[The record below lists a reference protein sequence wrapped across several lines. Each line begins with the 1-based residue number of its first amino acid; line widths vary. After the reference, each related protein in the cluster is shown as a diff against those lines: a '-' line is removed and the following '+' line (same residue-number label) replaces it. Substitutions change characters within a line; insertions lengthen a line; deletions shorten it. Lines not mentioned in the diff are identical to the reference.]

1 MFAWFAFFKRN
12 LREKLRVT
20 SAKFF
25 LDKKY
30 HINSVKFDNQRKTMN
45 FEIFY
50 IDTLLKIYMNMMMD
64 IFFNNPC

>member
-12 LREKLRVT
+12 LRENLRVT

-50 IDTLLKIYMNMMMD
+50 RHIIKDLYEYDDGYL
-64 IFFNNPC
+64 

>member
-12 LREKLRVT
+12 LREKLHVT

-30 HINSVKFDNQRKTMN
+30 HINIVKFDNQRKTMN

-50 IDTLLKIYMNMMMD
+50 RHIIKDLYEYDDRYL
-64 IFFNNPC
+64 F

>member
-50 IDTLLKIYMNMMMD
+50 RHIIKDLYEYDDRYL
-64 IFFNNPC
+64 

>member
-25 LDKKY
+25 LDEKY
-30 HINSVKFDNQRKTMN
+30 HINSVKFDNQR
-45 FEIFY
+45 
-50 IDTLLKIYMNMMMD
+50 
-64 IFFNNPC
+64 

>member
-12 LREKLRVT
+12 LRENLRVT

-45 FEIFY
+45 YEIFY
-50 IDTLLKIYMNMMMD
+50 RHIIKDLYEYDDGYL
-64 IFFNNPC
+64 F

>member
-12 LREKLRVT
+12 LRENLRVT

-45 FEIFY
+45 YEIFY
-50 IDTLLKIYMNMMMD
+50 RHIIKDLYEYDDRYL
-64 IFFNNPC
+64 

>member
-12 LREKLRVT
+12 LRENLRVT

-45 FEIFY
+45 YEIFY
-50 IDTLLKIYMNMMMD
+50 RHIIKDLYEYDDGYL
-64 IFFNNPC
+64 

>member
-12 LREKLRVT
+12 LRENLRVT

-50 IDTLLKIYMNMMMD
+50 RHIIKDLYEYDDGYL
-64 IFFNNPC
+64 F